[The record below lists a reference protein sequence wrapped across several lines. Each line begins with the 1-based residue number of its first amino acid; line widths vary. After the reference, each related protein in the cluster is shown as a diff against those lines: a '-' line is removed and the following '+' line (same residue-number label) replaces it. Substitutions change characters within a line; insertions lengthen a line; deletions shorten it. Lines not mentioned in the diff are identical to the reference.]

1 MENILKPPFTK
12 KSNELIIILVLGFI
26 FTVAASSYNLF
37 ESIVIFIESCDSEGL
52 GLMLVLSVYV
62 SFGMGIFS
70 LRRWTELENTLV
82 LYREAECDLEEK
94 DRMYRTLFEQS
105 SDAVIIS
112 DGKKVLDINKK
123 GCEIFGFGQKR
134 PFNVSLMSFIQAE
147 YLPELQQA
155 FKETFRQG
163 SSNFE
168 MRYQKPEGEIVD
180 IKVNLSLIDRKDN
193 IVQLVAQDITFSKNI
208 ERSEQENRER
218 LKAILDNTL
227 CGILLI
233 ESSSRKLL
241 MLIL

>member
-52 GLMLVLSVYV
+52 GGLMLVLSVYV

-112 DGKKVLDINKK
+112 DGKKSWILIKK
-123 GCEIFGFGQKR
+123 AAKFS
-134 PFNVSLMSFIQAE
+134 VSDRNALLMS
-147 YLPELQQA
+147 L
-155 FKETFRQG
+155 
-163 SSNFE
+163 
-168 MRYQKPEGEIVD
+168 
-180 IKVNLSLIDRKDN
+180 
-193 IVQLVAQDITFSKNI
+193 
-208 ERSEQENRER
+208 
-218 LKAILDNTL
+218 
-227 CGILLI
+227 
-233 ESSSRKLL
+233 
-241 MLIL
+241 

>member
-155 FKETFRQG
+155 FKET
-163 SSNFE
+163 S
-168 MRYQKPEGEIVD
+168 
-180 IKVNLSLIDRKDN
+180 DR
-193 IVQLVAQDITFSKNI
+193 VH
-208 ERSEQENRER
+208 
-218 LKAILDNTL
+218 
-227 CGILLI
+227 
-233 ESSSRKLL
+233 
-241 MLIL
+241 LILK

>member
-94 DRMYRTLFEQS
+94 DRMYRTFFELS
-105 SDAVIIS
+105 SDAVIIW
-112 DGKKVLDINKK
+112 DEKKALDINKK
-123 GCEIFGFGQKR
+123 GVRNSRFR
-134 PFNVSLMSFIQAE
+134 THTPF
-147 YLPELQQA
+147 
-155 FKETFRQG
+155 
-163 SSNFE
+163 
-168 MRYQKPEGEIVD
+168 
-180 IKVNLSLIDRKDN
+180 
-193 IVQLVAQDITFSKNI
+193 
-208 ERSEQENRER
+208 
-218 LKAILDNTL
+218 
-227 CGILLI
+227 
-233 ESSSRKLL
+233 
-241 MLIL
+241 